1 MQLIQTKLISIEAK
15 YANGARKPSF
25 NSTLPFQPF
34 KLSNIQNTRTFK
46 TTLSQNFPMNCHLIQ
61 LTRYSTDSKQIT
73 CARRLALI
81 CRCVGG
87 RTRPWVWQRV
97 TVLLTHGLTRWV
109 AAWIIYRKRKYSSHH
124 VLYFVI
130 LKSQTPTTTS
140 TSKWQWS
147 EFPNAIHFL
156 FKLLHIKLL
165 LRQDNRQIAKR
176 VITGTDYNVFM

>member
-25 NSTLPFQPF
+25 NSTLPFQP
-34 KLSNIQNTRTFK
+34 SNIQDTQTFK

-109 AAWIIYRKRKYSSHH
+109 AAWIIYRKRKYSSHR

-130 LKSQTPTTTS
+130 LKSQTPHNHINIEVTVIRI
-140 TSKWQWS
+140 S
-147 EFPNAIHFL
+147 ECNPLSLQITPHKIAI
-156 FKLLHIKLL
+156 KT
-165 LRQDNRQIAKR
+165 RQQADC
-176 VITGTDYNVFM
+176 